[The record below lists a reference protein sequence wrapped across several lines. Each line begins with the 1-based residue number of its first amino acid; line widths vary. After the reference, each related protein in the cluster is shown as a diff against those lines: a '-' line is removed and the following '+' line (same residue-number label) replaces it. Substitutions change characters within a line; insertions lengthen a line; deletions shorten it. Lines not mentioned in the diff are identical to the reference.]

1 MTEKDKAEI
10 IAEHSLPRMK
20 TTKSPHAIPMPAAMY
35 GATREIAQK
44 QVLEYGG
51 RELVRDL
58 IPHHIHEDRPVT
70 SVPVNRKSWLSRA
83 FNAIKRMLGLAK

>member
-1 MTEKDKAEI
+1 MAEKDKAEI
-10 IAEHSLPRMK
+10 IAEYSRPRMK
-20 TTKSPHAIPMPAAMY
+20 TTKSPHAIPMPAAMCEV
-35 GATREIAQK
+35 TRTMAHK

-51 RELVRDL
+51 RELIRDL